1 MYFFPCQEF
10 DDYKDA
16 DDAVYE
22 LNHKEF
28 LGERYTFMWLDTW
41 VHVKLAHGLGPM
53 LQYKGTF
60 QV

>member
-28 LGERYTFMWLDTW
+28 LGERYTFM
-41 VHVKLAHGLGPM
+41 
-53 LQYKGTF
+53 
-60 QV
+60 